1 MTVGTLRW
9 AERTHGRLRAR
20 DRLAL
25 QAQLARLML
34 ERVPRSLGRRLGTSK
49 KLRADLERIQPPASA
64 TARAATELCAEASS
78 DAIANHAFRTYLWAR
93 LLALR
98 DGVTYDDEL
107 LYVAS
112 VLHDLGLT
120 ERFWRRHGSECFS
133 IDGGEAARE
142 FALAQRWPRGRADAL
157 AEALVLHLN
166 VQVRDRQGVEARLL
180 QSGTTLDVTGA
191 RLGGI
196 ARQTAA
202 AVVARHP
209 RLGLKSEFA
218 DWFRK
223 EIAQRPDARL
233 AFLDEKVGLGRRMH
247 AAPFES

>member
-9 AERTHGRLRAR
+9 AERTHGSLRAR

-25 QAQLARLML
+25 QAQIARLL
-34 ERVPRSLGRRLGTSK
+34 LVRVPRSLRRRLGTSEQ
-49 KLRADLERIQPPASA
+49 LRADLERIQPPETA
-64 TARAATELCAEASS
+64 TARAAAELCAVASS
-78 DAIANHAFRTYLWAR
+78 EAIANHAFRTYLWAR

-98 DGVTYDDEL
+98 DGVGYDDEL

-120 ERFWRRHGSECFS
+120 ERFWGRDDSECFS

-142 FALAQRWPRGRADAL
+142 FALAQGWKSGRADAL

-166 VQVRDRQGVEARLL
+166 VQVRDRNGVEARLM

-196 ARQTAA
+196 ARETAA

-218 DWFRK
+218 HWFQR
-223 EIAQRPDARL
+223 EIARRPHARL
-233 AFLDEKVGLGRRMH
+233 AFLDEKVGLGRRMQ
-247 AAPFES
+247 AAPFEN

>member
-1 MTVGTLRW
+1 MVGTLRW
-9 AERTHGRLRAR
+9 AERTHGKLRAR

-25 QAQLARLML
+25 QAQIARLLL
-34 ERVPRSLGRRLGTSK
+34 ERVPRTLGRRLGTSE
-49 KLRADLERIQPPASA
+49 KLQTDLERIRPPETP
-64 TARAATELCAEASS
+64 TARAASELCADASS
-78 DAIANHAFRTYLWAR
+78 EAIANHAFRTYLWAR

-98 DGVTYDDEL
+98 EGVGYDDEL

-120 ERFWRRHGSECFS
+120 ARFWGRDGSECFS

-142 FALAQRWPRGRADAL
+142 FAEAHGWPRGRADAL

-166 VQVRDRQGVEARLL
+166 VQVRDRHGVEARLM

-191 RLGGI
+191 RLGGL
-196 ARQTAA
+196 ARDTVA

-218 DWFRK
+218 DWSRR
-223 EIAQRPDARL
+223 EIERRPDARL
-233 AFLDEKVGLGRRMH
+233 AFLDDKVGLGRRMQ